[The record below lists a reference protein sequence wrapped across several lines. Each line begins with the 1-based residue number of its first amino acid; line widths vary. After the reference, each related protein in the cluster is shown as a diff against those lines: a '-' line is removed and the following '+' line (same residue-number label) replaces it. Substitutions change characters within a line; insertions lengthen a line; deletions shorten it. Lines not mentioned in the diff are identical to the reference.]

1 MNQFG
6 INSLSLFVRKNLNQR
21 PNLRRIVG
29 NVGWLSVDRMLRLAV
44 GLVVSVWV
52 ARYLGP
58 EQFGQLNYAVVF
70 ASMFGALATLGLDGI
85 VVRDIVH
92 YPAARNEILGTA
104 FGLKLAGGS
113 IAVLTAVVGIVILR
127 SGDPLSQWMVG
138 IVAGGMVFQ
147 ALDTIDLWFQSQV
160 QSRYTV
166 MAKSSTFL
174 VLSIVKIVLIK
185 MQAPLIAF
193 AWTGL
198 AEIAAGA
205 VGLVLAYRL
214 RGLYFRGWSFRFAW
228 AVKLLKDSWPLFL
241 SSVAILIYMKIG
253 TVMLGQMAGDKAVG
267 IYSAA
272 TRLSELWY
280 FIPLAIISSIAPAI
294 LELKK
299 SNETLYYKR
308 LQQSF
313 DLMVVL
319 AYVVALPVTFLA
331 KYIIL
336 ILYGQAFQASGIV
349 LVIHIWQA
357 VFVFLGVACSTWFI
371 AEGLTKGALVTTG
384 CGAIANVLLN
394 LWLIPRYGV
403 VGAAWASVAAQALAC
418 YGCFLLIPYKPFH
431 KIGWMMTQAL
441 GLQFLYQRYRSRM
454 TPV

>member
-6 INSLSLFVRKNLNQR
+6 IKSLPLFVRNSLNQR

-29 NVGWLSVDRMLRLAV
+29 NVGWLSVDRILRLAV

-70 ASMFGALATLGLDGI
+70 AFMFGALATLGLDGI

-92 YPAARNEILGTA
+92 YPASRNEILGTA

-113 IAVLTAVVGIVILR
+113 IAVLTSVMGIVILR
-127 SGDPLSQWMVG
+127 SGEPLTQWIVG

-160 QSRYTV
+160 QSRYAV
-166 MAKSSTFL
+166 MAKSSAFL
-174 VLSIVKIVLIK
+174 VLSIAKIVLIK

-193 AWTGL
+193 AWAGL
-198 AEIAAGA
+198 AEIVVGA

-214 RGLYFRGWSFRFAW
+214 RGLHFRDWSFRFVW
-228 AVKLLKDSWPLFL
+228 VVKLLTDSWPLFL
-241 SSVAILIYMKIG
+241 SGVAIMIYMKIG

-272 TRLSELWY
+272 LRISELWY
-280 FIPLAIISSIAPAI
+280 FVPIAVISSMAPRI

-299 SNETLYYKR
+299 TNETLYYKR

-313 DLMVVL
+313 DLMAVL
-319 AYVVALPVTFLA
+319 AYAVALPVTFLA
-331 KYIIL
+331 KYIVL

-357 VFVFLGVACSTWFI
+357 VFVFLGVAFGTWFV
-371 AEGLTKGALVTTG
+371 AEGLTKAALVTTG
-384 CGAIANVLLN
+384 CGAIVNVLLN
-394 LWLIPRYGV
+394 IWLIPRYGA
-403 VGAAWASVAAQALAC
+403 VGAALASVAAMALAG
-418 YGCFLLIPYKPFH
+418 YGCFVLIPYKPFR
-431 KIGWMMTQAL
+431 KL
-441 GLQFLYQRYRSRM
+441 GGMLTHAIILHFVFQRINSE
-454 TPV
+454 